1 MLLCV
6 RFFLETKE
14 PSSVNAF
21 GLGFFDTKK
30 NKMEEDNGWKK
41 RRSSIAAGSKVRK
54 GKKAAPAYKI
64 RKRNGFGDIMQDL
77 SQTRT
82 RMDIGVCTLG
92 LVGLFIQIAVVEI
105 TFRNNEE
112 TTDFLNILKI
122 VVSMT
127 TLVAI
132 VMNAVST
139 KASFDA
145 AKMSNTLLPG
155 DNLWT
160 SGAINQFALETF
172 VFMIHSFPW

>member
-1 MLLCV
+1 
-6 RFFLETKE
+6 
-14 PSSVNAF
+14 
-21 GLGFFDTKK
+21 
-30 NKMEEDNGWKK
+30 
-41 RRSSIAAGSKVRK
+41 
-54 GKKAAPAYKI
+54 
-64 RKRNGFGDIMQDL
+64 MQDL